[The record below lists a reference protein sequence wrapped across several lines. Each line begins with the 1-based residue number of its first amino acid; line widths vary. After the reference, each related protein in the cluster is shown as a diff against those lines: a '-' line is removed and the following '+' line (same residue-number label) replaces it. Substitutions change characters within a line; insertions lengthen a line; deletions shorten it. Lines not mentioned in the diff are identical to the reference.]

1 MAIIPGPDFPTG
13 GTIVG
18 RRGIADAY
26 ATAFMAMDLNKTMSF
41 LSNQK
46 ELEAYVIYLDETGET
61 KEYMTEG
68 FKKVVLD

>member
-1 MAIIPGPDFPTG
+1 H
-13 GTIVG
+13 
-18 RRGIADAY
+18 
-26 ATAFMAMDLNKTMSF
+26 L

-46 ELEAYVIYLDETGET
+46 EIDAYVIYLDDAGQT